1 LQIILVKANLN
12 LLMENSIDHRILE
25 KYRTNKYSYNDYLK
39 VKNWL
44 NSDEDD
50 LAKRKLLNEWD
61 SLYEEGSFPG
71 KETIFN
77 RIMKQVV
84 LKKKKAI
91 RRMLVWNIYRNIAA
105 VLIPIVAVSLS
116 IYLIGNP
123 NAQFAENWVKI
134 EVPRGTKSEFQLPDG
149 TKGWLNS
156 GSTLQYPSSFKN
168 HRKVK
173 LQGEAYFNV
182 VHRKDSEFTVALKD
196 MDVKVLGTKFNV
208 SAYAEDG
215 LSEVV
220 LKEGKVE
227 VVGKSNHFSAVLK
240 PEEKISYDSVNRT
253 VKQNKVDLKQYL
265 SWVDGYLVIDNEPFE
280 TAVRKIEHWY
290 NVDVTIENEQLKAYR
305 LRATFHNEPLES
317 VLHLLA
323 LSTPIVY
330 TIEDE
335 EFDLK
340 GALKKKLVT
349 VKLKN

>member
-1 LQIILVKANLN
+1 
-12 LLMENSIDHRILE
+12 MENRIDHRILE

-44 NSDEDD
+44 NSDEDV
-50 LAKRKLLNEWD
+50 LAKRKLLHEWD
-61 SLYEEGSFPG
+61 SLYEEGSFPE
-71 KETIFN
+71 KETTFN
-77 RIMKQVV
+77 KILKQIALKNKTTNSRI
-84 LKKKKAI
+84 
-91 RRMLVWNIYRNIAA
+91 LVWNIYRNIAA

-116 IYLIGNP
+116 LYFISCP
-123 NAQFAENWVKI
+123 NINLAENWVKI

-196 MDVKVLGTKFNV
+196 LDVKVLGTKFNV

-227 VVGKSNHFSAVLK
+227 VVGKSDHFSAVLK
-240 PEEKISYDSVNRT
+240 PEEKISYDSVTRT
-253 VKQNKVDLKQYL
+253 VKQSKVDLKKYL
-265 SWVDGYLVIDNEPFE
+265 SWIDGYLVIDNEPFE
-280 TAVRKIEHWY
+280 TAIRKIEHWY

-305 LRATFHNEPLES
+305 LRATFHNEPLEN
-317 VLHLLA
+317 VLRLVA

-335 EFDLK
+335 VFDPE
-340 GALKKKLVT
+340 GTLKKKQIT
-349 VKLKN
+349 IKLK